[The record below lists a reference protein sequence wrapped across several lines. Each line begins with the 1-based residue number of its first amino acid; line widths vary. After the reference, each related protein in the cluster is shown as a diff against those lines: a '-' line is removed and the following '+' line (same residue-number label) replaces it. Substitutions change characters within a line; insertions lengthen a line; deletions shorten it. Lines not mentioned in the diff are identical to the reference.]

1 MSEELANQVLDRK
14 YGFYL
19 NLVAAETA
27 HLPLRWAVV
36 SRPPSTTRPRHVH
49 DTSTS
54 GAHRLVP
61 PLGHTGV
68 PRRRPQAARRGA
80 PLSRSDGGHA
90 LPVVL
95 RARTGVPCRRSSRSG
110 HRGRKS
116 TCTTTRPSPA
126 SPSPTSTTRSAAGFT
141 RTPAPE
147 CPSRR
152 HTRAAR
158 GAALE
163 GMGGRAAGR
172 GAD

>member
-1 MSEELANQVLDRK
+1 MSWPIRSSTASLA
-14 YGFYL
+14 
-19 NLVAAETA
+19 
-27 HLPLRWAVV
+27 
-36 SRPPSTTRPRHVH
+36 STSTSSPRRRRSVRFAGPHGHAPRPRHAH

-61 PLGHTGV
+61 TLGHTGV

-80 PLSRSDGGHA
+80 PLPQRGRPHA
-90 LPVVL
+90 ASCVEAGAV
-95 RARTGVPCRRSSRSG
+95 VPCRRSSRSG

-126 SPSPTSTTRSAAGFT
+126 SPSPTSTTRSDAGFT